1 MEEIK
6 NVEPIEL
13 KKVEVK
19 KAEPRKVRVT
29 GVGYENPDGSGAQTT
44 YKVNYEVTLI
54 DEVKGAKY
62 PYLVEY
68 RDNKRYFKDITEQ

>member
-29 GVGYENPDGSGAQTT
+29 GVGYENSDGSGAQTT